1 MRDLNISKELIKKV
15 LVEEAKNLSEDFSFY
30 IYEDYITFS
39 NDGEQLFDYSIY
51 KFAFKCKEWAYKQKI
66 GKTGTYS
73 NGCGWSQQ
81 HLMYDINIVTK
92 QCDKEYL
99 ATIDNGKDLNCS
111 LDFYGLSA
119 MHNSSVVQFNYKANT
134 VKDICFY
141 ANTEP
146 EVIFKACNWVLENI
160 K

>member
-1 MRDLNISKELIKKV
+1 MISEKL
-15 LVEEAKNLSEDFSFY
+15 LSEVLKNEIENRDITY
-30 IYEDYITFS
+30 IEICKNVVIYKV
-39 NDGEQLFDYSIY
+39 SIY
-51 KFAFKCKEWAYKQKI
+51 DREEEINIHELAYKCKEWAYKQKI
-66 GKTGTYS
+66 GKTGTYY
-73 NGCGWSQQ
+73 NGCGRSQQ

-111 LDFYGLSA
+111 LDFYGISA

-134 VKDICFY
+134 VKDIRFY

-146 EVIFKACNWVLENI
+146 EVIFKACQWLLENI

>member
-1 MRDLNISKELIKKV
+1 MKELITKSLFNAVYNCDISKDSDM
-15 LVEEAKNLSEDFSFY
+15 LRYYNRISM
-30 IYEDYITFS
+30 YE
-39 NDGEQLFDYSIY
+39 
-51 KFAFKCKEWAYKQKI
+51 FAFKCKEWAYKQEI
-66 GKTGTYS
+66 GKTGTYF

-81 HLMYDINIVTK
+81 HLMYGINIVTK
-92 QCDKEYL
+92 YCDNEYI
-99 ATIDNGKDLNCS
+99 ATIDNDKDLNCS

-119 MHNSSVVQFNYKANT
+119 MHHSSVKEFEYKANT

-146 EVIFKACNWVLENI
+146 EAIFKACHWILENI